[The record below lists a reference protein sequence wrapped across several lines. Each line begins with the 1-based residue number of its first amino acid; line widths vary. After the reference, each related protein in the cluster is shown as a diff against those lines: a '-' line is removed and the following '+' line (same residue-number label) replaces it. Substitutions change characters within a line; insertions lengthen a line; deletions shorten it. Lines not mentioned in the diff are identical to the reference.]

1 MSCDSATCNPE
12 TCCAQT
18 ASKPTNPACLQ
29 KCISQFCADE
39 SNLCNPN
46 GVVGNQPRGWG
57 LDTSQ
62 IDCCTVA
69 KCKQQDI
76 CKTKASS
83 ISGGCQSQC
92 LNKDGS
98 NCSPA
103 CRTEVANFCAPLM
116 GMKGKGLGAD
126 AIQCSIQSAKS
137 QNDVVNNVNVS
148 DKISSITSTDVKS
161 VQKSVTKY
169 NIKKKLTVKYTG
181 NTTVNCTINANIKGM
196 INATASFSCG
206 TINRSTDL
214 SFSMGGT
221 TAKIFTSQTS
231 TQKLAAQSTQTVDA
245 KMSSYYK
252 LMNKQYA
259 KLTADLQARMGIQ
272 VKQAKYGELNV
283 GGPTGL
289 TVVLVI
295 GVLLCTMP
303 FIYFIVKVIMLKE
316 STVGEAQAIYG
327 GVDLPKT
334 DTYFI

>member
-1 MSCDSATCNPE
+1 MSCDSATCDTE
-12 TCCAQT
+12 TCCART
-18 ASKPTNPACLQ
+18 ASQPTNSACLQ
-29 KCISQFCADE
+29 NCISKFCADG
-39 SNLCNPN
+39 NNKCNPQAIAFN
-46 GVVGNQPRGWG
+46 APSGWN
-57 LDTSQ
+57 LDPSQ
-62 IDCCTVA
+62 IDCCTVDT
-69 KCKQQDI
+69 CKQEDI
-76 CKTKASS
+76 CKKKAASS
-83 ISGGCQSQC
+83 LSSECQNQC
-92 LNKDGS
+92 IKKDGS
-98 NCSPA
+98 DCSPT
-103 CRTEVANFCAPLM
+103 CRNEVANFCTPLM
-116 GMKGKGLGAD
+116 GMKGTGKYGA
-126 AIQCSIQSAKS
+126 AAVQCSIQSAKS

-148 DKISSITSTDVKS
+148 DKISSITSNTVKS

-169 NIKKKLTVKYTG
+169 NIKKKLIVKYTG

-252 LMNKQYA
+252 LMSKQYA

-272 VKQAKYGELNV
+272 VKQAKYGNLNV

-303 FIYFIVKVIMLKE
+303 FI
-316 STVGEAQAIYG
+316 
-327 GVDLPKT
+327 
-334 DTYFI
+334 